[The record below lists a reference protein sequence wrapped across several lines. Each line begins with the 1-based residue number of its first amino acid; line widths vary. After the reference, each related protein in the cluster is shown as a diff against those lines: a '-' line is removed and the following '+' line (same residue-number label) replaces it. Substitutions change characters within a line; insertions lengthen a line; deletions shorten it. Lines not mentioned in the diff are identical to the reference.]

1 MKIARLVG
9 TASEIL
15 NIFVQNATVTTGAG
29 LAGIIASSVS
39 ASWCRN
45 DQTAASTVTMTS
57 AASLGTFSSG
67 GWKEVHTSF
76 AIGWYQFGVP
86 DGIFVSGRSALLH
99 MYGAPSM
106 APLPIEIELTKT
118 DNQTYFSS
126 QSLST
131 NALVNVNLVL
141 GSTPVTSAAGR
152 FGVNVQQLMGSAPVT
167 SGAGIQTV
175 NLRDIHVAAA
185 ITTAAGIP
193 STDNRSIHGS
203 ATITSS
209 PEIQT
214 INLRDIY
221 GSAVVT
227 SGAGIQTIN
236 ARDVHGSALVTTAAG
251 VLATALDWGRTLNAN
266 STQAFSSISFSSV
279 PVTIGGVN
287 MTSVAGSAVVTT
299 AAGVVA
305 TALDWGRTLNAN
317 STQAFSSVSFS
328 SVPVTVAGVNVTS
341 VVGTA
346 LVTSA
351 AGIVA
356 TYLDLSRIL
365 NPTSP
370 ASLSGTTLSTYP
382 TLSVSTIVANM
393 STANVSTVVNSVGS
407 VTSTLAV
414 NLTQIYGS
422 PPVTTAAGIPSVDWR
437 TVLGSTPVTSAA
449 GRFGVNMQ
457 QLMGTAPVTSA
468 AGIQTI
474 NLRDVHGSALVTTAA
489 GVVATAL
496 DWGRTENANS
506 TVAFSSVS
514 FSSVPATVAGV
525 NVTSVAGTAVVTS
538 AAGVVA
544 TDFDLARILNAT
556 STVSL
561 SGLTVSTV
569 LSPVNA
575 STVGDKTGYRL
586 DATGSAALTEGYAA
600 LGATGTLAQLLYEIR
615 ALLAEKSISGTTLT
629 AKKLVGAT
637 TAETFTLDDA
647 TSPSS
652 ITRAS

>member
-1 MKIARLVG
+1 MKITRLVG

-39 ASWCRN
+39 ATWCRN
-45 DQTAASTVTMTS
+45 DQAAASTVTMTS

-86 DGIFVSGRSALLH
+86 NGIFVSGRSALLH

-126 QSLST
+126 QSLSS

-141 GSTPVTSAAGR
+141 GSTPITSAAGR

-175 NLRDIHVAAA
+175 NLRDIHGAAA

-209 PEIQT
+209 PGIQT

-251 VLATALDWGRTLNAN
+251 VVATALDWGRTLNAN

-279 PVTIGGVN
+279 P
-287 MTSVAGSAVVTT
+287 A
-299 AAGVVA
+299 
-305 TALDWGRTLNAN
+305 
-317 STQAFSSVSFS
+317 
-328 SVPVTVAGVNVTS
+328 TVAGVNVTS
-341 VVGTA
+341 
-346 LVTSA
+346 
-351 AGIVA
+351 I
-356 TYLDLSRIL
+356 
-365 NPTSP
+365 
-370 ASLSGTTLSTYP
+370 
-382 TLSVSTIVANM
+382 
-393 STANVSTVVNSVGS
+393 
-407 VTSTLAV
+407 
-414 NLTQIYGS
+414 
-422 PPVTTAAGIPSVDWR
+422 
-437 TVLGSTPVTSAA
+437 
-449 GRFGVNMQ
+449 
-457 QLMGTAPVTSA
+457 MGTSPVTSA
-468 AGIQTI
+468 AGIQTV
-474 NLRDVHGSALVTTAA
+474 NLRDVHGSATVTTAA
-489 GVVATAL
+489 GVIATAL

-629 AKKLVGAT
+629 AKRLDGST

-652 ITRAS
+652 I